1 MEQRYFSEMLAALS
15 NRANYGTVSWLGFS
29 NVPLRRHLM
38 DVFSRPFGDTG
49 SFLADPT
56 FEAVFGWTPST
67 ARMSELSGNL
77 LSASLVD
84 AMDSPPKNLAK
95 ENRFAKDRFP
105 YVHQVQSWKILA
117 EDPRLER
124 AEHGLLKAKVDL
136 FWAESTQAG

>member
-1 MEQRYFSEMLAALS
+1 MEQRYFSDMLTALS

-67 ARMSELSGNL
+67 TRMSELSREFALGIVSRCDGL
-77 LSASLVD
+77 TTEESGE
-84 AMDSPPKNLAK
+84 

-105 YVHQVQSWKILA
+105 YVHQFSPGRSGRRAPKI
-117 EDPRLER
+117 P
-124 AEHGLLKAKVDL
+124 HCH
-136 FWAESTQAG
+136 